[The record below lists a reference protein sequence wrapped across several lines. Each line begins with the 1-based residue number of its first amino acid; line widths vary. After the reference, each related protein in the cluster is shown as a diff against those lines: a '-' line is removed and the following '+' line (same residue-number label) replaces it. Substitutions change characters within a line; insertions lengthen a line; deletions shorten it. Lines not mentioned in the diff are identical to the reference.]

1 MTRLLAAI
9 AATALIASPAL
20 AGSYVAKPAAAP
32 ADAKITGKDIRWN
45 CAGGSCHGT
54 TELSRPVV
62 LCQDLAKKAGRIDS
76 FLADGRALAAD
87 ELAKCNKD
95 AKGGSAV
102 ANAN

>member
-1 MTRLLAAI
+1 MTRFLTALS
-9 AATALIASPAL
+9 AATLLASPAL

-32 ADAKITGKDIRWN
+32 AEAKITAKDIRWS
-45 CAGGSCHGT
+45 CADGACRGT

-76 FLADGRALAAD
+76 FIVDGRALGAD
-87 ELAKCNKD
+87 DLAKCNKD
-95 AKGGSAV
+95 AKGGAAV